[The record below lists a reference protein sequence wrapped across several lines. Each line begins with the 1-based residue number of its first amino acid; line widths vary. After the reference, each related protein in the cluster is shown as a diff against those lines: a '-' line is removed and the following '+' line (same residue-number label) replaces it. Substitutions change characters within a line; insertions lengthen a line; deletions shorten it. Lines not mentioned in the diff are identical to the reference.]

1 MKLLLWK
8 PYGITSNYFTQQ
20 LQHKN
25 TYVKICYA
33 GRLDPL
39 AQGVMLI
46 LTDHDVKNMSE
57 NLLHNKTYTFD
68 IILGIDTSSCDIA
81 GTVIHDTNFD
91 DSDINI
97 DYINNKLIEFIAS
110 YSHQSYPPI
119 SSFVVKHDI
128 YGRKPLWWYAKNN
141 IDVPIPNKNVTI
153 HNYKIYTTSKIN
165 SIEFYNNAI
174 QRLQTITNT
183 KTIEEL
189 EIISF
194 IDYYTNTLHSLVESK
209 NTKDMYK
216 IKISMELTV
225 STGFYIRQFC
235 NDFGK
240 FINIPGIA
248 FDITRTHVC

>member
-46 LTDHDVKNMSE
+46 LTDHYVKNMSE

-165 SIEFYNNAI
+165 SIPLSMI
-174 QRLQTITNT
+174 SIDGICGRKSLPTI
-183 KTIEEL
+183 K
-189 EIISF
+189 
-194 IDYYTNTLHSLVESK
+194 HK
-209 NTKDMYK
+209 K
-216 IKISMELTV
+216 IKSLTAD
-225 STGFYIRQFC
+225 SL
-235 NDFGK
+235 
-240 FINIPGIA
+240 
-248 FDITRTHVC
+248 